1 MPIVLGSPSV
11 EPDGTR
17 TIYRVQV
24 DGFPGIRSLWF
35 SLPLEAA
42 PLINARADA
51 AVVALLM
58 PAMAARRDIVVEG
71 PVTSELAWNL
81 RGDVQE
87 VVRRVRPELSM
98 VDIEVPHPLAT
109 EDGGSGVATGYSAG
123 IDSYATL
130 ARHHFSADVPESLRV
145 THLLYNNVGSH
156 GHGDGGRALYRHRLE
171 LLRPSAMST
180 GLPLIDVDSNLD
192 DFYLAEH
199 VGFQQSHTVRNA
211 AVVHLLSSGI
221 RRYLYASSMP
231 FDAVTVSAKYDLSF
245 ADPILLPLL
254 SSGSVTLQSSGSDM
268 DRATKTALVAEIPDT
283 YARLDVCVES
293 TDGTNCSECWK
304 CHRTMLTLEL
314 LGVLDRY
321 SEIFTTPRNPR
332 WREDF
337 VVYLLTLKGPT
348 ARNLVALYDERVGI
362 PFSLRM
368 RAHSRAVGTSTGR
381 FAGRVT
387 RYARRRIS
395 GTFEK

>member
-1 MPIVLGSPSV
+1 MPIVLGSPTV
-11 EPDGTR
+11 EPDDTR

-42 PLINARADA
+42 PLLNARADA
-51 AVVALLM
+51 ALVALLM
-58 PAMAARRDIVVEG
+58 PAMAAGSDIIVEG

-98 VDIEVPHPLAT
+98 VDIEVRHPLAT

-130 ARHHFSADVPESLRV
+130 ARHHYSADVPEALRV

-156 GHGDGGRALYRHRLE
+156 GHGEGGRSLYRHRLE
-171 LLRPSAMST
+171 LLRLNATST

-192 DFYLAEH
+192 DFYLAQR
-199 VGFQQSHTVRNA
+199 VGFQQSHTMRNA

-221 RRYLYASSMP
+221 HRYLYASSMP
-231 FDAVTVSAKYDLSF
+231 FDVVTVSAKYDLSF

-283 YARLDVCVES
+283 YASLDVCVDS

-304 CHRTMLTLEL
+304 CLRTILTLEL

-321 SEIFTTPRNPR
+321 GGVFTTPRNPR

-348 ARNLVALYDERVGI
+348 ARNLVDLYDERVGI

-368 RAHSRAVGTSTGR
+368 RALSRAVGTSTGR

-395 GTFEK
+395 GTFER